1 MDEYLLASQG
11 PRGLDGS
18 ATPTPSSPTSSIA
31 HSDRTPPAAPMLTQI
46 SGDLATITNN
56 MLTRKDKTDMVAE
69 LKAVILEEITAC
81 RCEWG
86 PLPPPK
92 MAATRAFA
100 PAQLTYW
107 SNNVQGLNSP
117 EKRAHL
123 HRRLW
128 SAKASVVFL
137 QETHLKGG
145 DAPKLENRRF
155 PLGFYAN
162 HPDTKKAGVAILFA
176 HSVPFQNTQT
186 LADPNGRYLFLRG
199 TIADHEYTFACLYG
213 PNRKQHKFLRQVLAK
228 LEKFRGA
235 LLIVAGDLNMPLDPI
250 RDTSRGQSAIPT
262 HCLKAAQRFLH
273 KMGLVDCWRTY
284 HPDDRDYTHYSAVHA
299 HYSRIDY
306 IFMAQEYL
314 NLLRSADL
322 GIMDHSDHAP
332 NDQKARAERDF
343 RRSPHTIRQPTYID
357 WSTGTLTRPLDPH
370 RNTTSPRQ
378 NPRPTVAGR
387 SISWELTHGQPSD
400 KCHAA
405 GLVQGTLHQE
415 PHDVSQPAY
424 TYY

>member
-1 MDEYLLASQG
+1 
-11 PRGLDGS
+11 
-18 ATPTPSSPTSSIA
+18 
-31 HSDRTPPAAPMLTQI
+31 
-46 SGDLATITNN
+46 
-56 MLTRKDKTDMVAE
+56 
-69 LKAVILEEITAC
+69 
-81 RCEWG
+81 
-86 PLPPPK
+86 

-332 NDQKARAERDF
+332 VLIDTQSPLFKPRERHDNDYHPTVRLEPQTITRETVHLRTTKKPGRNGTPVDHHILPGN
-343 RRSPHTIRQPTYID
+343 PHT
-357 WSTGTLTRPLDPH
+357 STGRWHANPTTKQWVHIEIQQALGKIPAQLWLGETSLGNLRTDNPMINATLQVWCKVRYTRNL
-370 RNTTSPRQ
+370 TTSP
-378 NPRPTVAGR
+378 NPLTPITNNPKLAGGLSPADLRNLGATDWVYISQWCDGPNLKTMGELLQDRRPTR
-387 SISWELTHGQPSD
+387 MD
-400 KCHAA
+400 
-405 GLVQGTLHQE
+405 
-415 PHDVSQPAY
+415 
-424 TYY
+424 

>member
-1 MDEYLLASQG
+1 
-11 PRGLDGS
+11 
-18 ATPTPSSPTSSIA
+18 
-31 HSDRTPPAAPMLTQI
+31 
-46 SGDLATITNN
+46 
-56 MLTRKDKTDMVAE
+56 
-69 LKAVILEEITAC
+69 
-81 RCEWG
+81 
-86 PLPPPK
+86 

-176 HSVPFQNTQT
+176 HSVPFQTTQT
-186 LADPNGRYLFLRG
+186 LADPNGRFLFLRG

-213 PNRKQHKFLRQVLAK
+213 PNRKQHTFMRQALAK
-228 LEKFRGA
+228 LEKFRGG
-235 LLIVAGDLNMPLDPI
+235 LLIAAGDLNMPLDPI

-262 HCLKAAQRFLH
+262 HCLKATQRLLH

-284 HPDDRDYTHYSAVHA
+284 HPDARDYIHYSAVHG

-314 NLLRSADL
+314 NLLRSADI

-332 NDQKARAERDF
+332 FVWNHKPSRVKRSTLERPK
-343 RRSPHTIRQPTYID
+343 SQGG
-357 WSTGTLTRPLDPH
+357 TGLP
-370 RNTTSPRQ
+370 
-378 NPRPTVAGR
+378 
-387 SISWELTHGQPSD
+387 SIT
-400 KCHAA
+400 
-405 GLVQGTLHQE
+405 
-415 PHDVSQPAY
+415 
-424 TYY
+424 TYYQATHIHRLVDWHANPTTKQWVHIEKQQALGKIPAQLWLGETSFENIRTDNPMINATLQVWCRVRYNGNLTTA